1 VRAVFQ
7 ALQRIFQD
15 VRYTRVL
22 AGGSAD
28 GAPPREGMQ
37 ALVFQCRVG
46 SEEIE
51 GIDIFDLDDQ
61 GRIATLTVMLPPLA
75 GIYAL
80 AEAMA
85 GPSDEGD
92 PGRQ

>member
-1 VRAVFQ
+1 
-7 ALQRIFQD
+7 
-15 VRYTRVL
+15 
-22 AGGSAD
+22 
-28 GAPPREGMQ
+28 MQ
-37 ALVFQCRVG
+37 ALVFRCRVG

-61 GRIATLTVMLPPLA
+61 GRIATMTVMLRPLA

-85 GPSDEGD
+85 TLSTGS
-92 PGRQ
+92 